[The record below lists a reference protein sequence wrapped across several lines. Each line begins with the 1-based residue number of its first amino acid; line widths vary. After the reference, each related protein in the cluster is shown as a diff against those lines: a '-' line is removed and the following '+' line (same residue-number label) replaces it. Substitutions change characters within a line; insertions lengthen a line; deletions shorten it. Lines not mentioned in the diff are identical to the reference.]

1 MTRPTRWRCASG
13 TEALLSLPFCL
24 LTASSFN
31 GIAVPTDQN
40 HGAVLEA
47 SPDAT
52 PIVDSTEPVLRVLLV
67 DDHEVVRI
75 GLREILKA
83 AERVEIVGEASSG
96 EEAVEKAGTLVPDLV
111 VMDRA
116 MPGMDGIEA
125 TRRIT
130 ELELGAKILVLA
142 VHGEDEFLVPA
153 LKAGATGFLKK
164 SVVETDLIGAIETLD
179 RGHSYLPQQGAAL
192 LAQRKTQ
199 GNSNGASALEVLS
212 SRERTVIK
220 LYANGFSTRELGQEM
235 SLSPKTVEGHLSRA
249 KDKLGLRTRR
259 EVVDFALE
267 AGLLR
272 AESER

>member
-1 MTRPTRWRCASG
+1 M
-13 TEALLSLPFCL
+13 
-24 LTASSFN
+24 
-31 GIAVPTDQN
+31 V
-40 HGAVLEA
+40 
-47 SPDAT
+47 
-52 PIVDSTEPVLRVLLV
+52 RVLLV
-67 DDHEVVRI
+67 DDHAVVRA
-75 GLREILKA
+75 GLKTLLKA

-96 EEAVEKAGTLVPDLV
+96 EEGVEMAGTLEPDIV

-142 VHGEDEFLVPA
+142 IHDEDEFLVPA

-164 SVVETDLIGAIETLD
+164 SVVQTDLIGAIETLA
-179 RGHSYLPQQGAAL
+179 RGHSYLPQDAAAL
-192 LAQRKTQ
+192 LARRKTQ
-199 GNSNGASALEVLS
+199 GNSNGASALDMLS

-220 LYANGFSTRELGQEM
+220 LYASGFSAKEMSQEM
-235 SLSPKTVEGHLSRA
+235 SLSPKTVGGHLSRA
-249 KDKLGLRTRR
+249 KTKLRLTTRR
-259 EVVDFALE
+259 EIVRFALE

>member
-1 MTRPTRWRCASG
+1 MPA
-13 TEALLSLPFCL
+13 
-24 LTASSFN
+24 
-31 GIAVPTDQN
+31 DQN
-40 HGAVLEA
+40 YGPDFEA

-52 PIVDSTEPVLRVLLV
+52 PIGDSTRTVVKVLLV
-67 DDHEVVRI
+67 DDHAVVRA
-75 GLREILKA
+75 GLKTLLKA

-96 EEAVEKAGTLVPDLV
+96 EEAVEKAATLEPDIV

-130 ELELGAKILVLA
+130 ALELGARILVLA
-142 VHGEDEFLVPA
+142 IHDEDEFLVPA

-164 SVVETDLIGAIETLD
+164 SVVQTDLIGAIETLA

-192 LAQRKTQ
+192 LAQGKTQ
-199 GNSNGASALEVLS
+199 GNSNGAPPLDVLS
-212 SRERTVIK
+212 WRERTAIK
-220 LYANGFSTRELGQEM
+220 LYASGFSAREMGQEM

-249 KDKLGLRTRR
+249 KAKLGLDTRR
-259 EVVDFALE
+259 DTVRFALE

-272 AESER
+272 AQSER